1 LRCCAAGLGS
11 TQRRSCFAPFDSIAS
26 STARSAAL
34 IATGSVIA
42 KETES
47 EILRLFHAEKWR
59 IGTIAEQL
67 GLHHT
72 TVQRVLRQTGVQAT
86 EISTRSS
93 MADPFV
99 GFIVEQLEKYPRLCA
114 SRLFE
119 MVKARGYP
127 GGPDHFRRVVG
138 RHRPR
143 KPAEA
148 FQRLK
153 TLPGEQA
160 QVDWAHFGKM
170 QVGRA
175 ERVLWAFVMVL
186 SFSRQVY
193 LRFFLGASMPF
204 FLRGHVDG
212 FGFFGGVPRVLLY
225 DNLKSAVLERH
236 GDAVR
241 FNPKLL
247 ELASYYRFEARP
259 VAVAR
264 GNEKGRV
271 ERAIRYIRDAFFA
284 ARTYTDLDDLNRQA
298 REWMTTRS
306 AERKWAE
313 DPSRTVRDAFHDE
326 RGKLL
331 PLPAE
336 PFPDHDR
343 LDVEIGKTPYARFDL
358 NDYSIPHDRTQRTLT
373 VLANLDTV
381 RIVEGNEV
389 IASHVRSW
397 DRGQQVEHP
406 EHLERLV
413 AEKKRARQH
422 RGLDRLS
429 KAAPSSQ
436 AFIRCLA
443 ERNQNI
449 GSNTLRL
456 LQLLDAAGGDALE
469 DALVE
474 VLERDTIHIGAV
486 RQVIDRHRSERGL
499 PLPLTI
505 SLTPSEHGD
514 LVVTPH
520 SLATYDALKKDE
532 NQ

>member
-1 LRCCAAGLGS
+1 MIS
-11 TQRRSCFAPFDSIAS
+11 
-26 STARSAAL
+26 
-34 IATGSVIA
+34 
-42 KETES
+42 KETEA
-47 EILRLFHAEKWR
+47 EIVRLYHGEKWP
-59 IGTIAEQL
+59 IGTIAGQL

-72 TVQRVLRQTGVQAT
+72 TVQRVLRHTGVDPKVVAP
-86 EISTRSS
+86 RPS

-99 GFIVEQLEKYPRLCA
+99 PFIAEQLEKYPTLRA

-119 MVKARGYP
+119 MVKERGYA
-127 GGPDHFRRVVG
+127 GGADHFRRVVG

-148 FQRLK
+148 FQRLR

-160 QVDWAHFGKM
+160 QVDWAHFGKLT
-170 QVGRA
+170 VGQA
-175 ERVLWAFVMVL
+175 ERVLWTFVMVL

-204 FLRGHVDG
+204 FLRGHADG

-298 REWMTTRS
+298 HEWMTTRS

-313 DPSRTVRDAFHDE
+313 DPSRTVRDAFDDE

-331 PLPAE
+331 PLPVE
-336 PFPDHDR
+336 PFPNHDR
-343 LDVEIGKTPYARFDL
+343 VDVEIGKTPYARFDL
-358 NDYSIPHDRTQRTLT
+358 NDYSIPHDRTRRTLT
-373 VLANLDTV
+373 VLADIETV
-381 RIVEGNEV
+381 RIVENNELL
-389 IASHVRSW
+389 ATHARSW
-397 DRGQQVEHP
+397 DRGQQLETP
-406 EHLERLV
+406 EHLDRLT

-422 RGLDRLS
+422 RGLDRLA
-429 KAAPSSQ
+429 KAVPSSQ
-436 AFIRCLA
+436 AFLRCLA
-443 ERNQNI
+443 ERGQNM
-449 GSNTLRL
+449 GSNTSRL
-456 LQLLDAAGGDALE
+456 LQLLDAAGAVALE

-474 VLERDTIHIGAV
+474 VLEHNTVHIGAV
-486 RQVIDRHRSERGL
+486 RQVLDKRRSELGL
-499 PLPLTI
+499 PPPVTI
-505 SLTPSEHGD
+505 ALSSDEHRD
-514 LVVTPH
+514 LVITPH
-520 SLATYDALKKDE
+520 ALSTYDALKKDG
-532 NQ
+532 NHDH

>member
-1 LRCCAAGLGS
+1 M
-11 TQRRSCFAPFDSIAS
+11 
-26 STARSAAL
+26 
-34 IATGSVIA
+34 TGSVIP

-72 TVQRVLRQTGVQAT
+72 TVQRVLRQTGVQAK
-86 EISTRSS
+86 EISTRPT
-93 MADPFV
+93 MADPFA

-148 FQRLK
+148 FQRLR

-160 QVDWAHFGKM
+160 QVDWAHFGKL

-204 FLRGHVDG
+204 FLRGHVDAL
-212 FGFFGGVPRVLLY
+212 GFFGGVPRVLLY

-236 GDAVR
+236 GDTVR

-247 ELASYYRFEARP
+247 ELASHYRFEARP

-284 ARTYTDLDDLNRQA
+284 ARTFSDLADLNQQA
-298 REWMTTRS
+298 QEWITTRS
-306 AERKWAE
+306 GERQWVE
-313 DPSRTVRDAFHDE
+313 DPSRTVRDAFDDE

-331 PLPAE
+331 PLPSD
-336 PFPDHDR
+336 PFPAHER

-358 NDYSIPHDRTQRTLT
+358 NDYSIPHDRTQRSLT
-373 VLANLDTV
+373 VLADLDTV
-381 RIVEGNEV
+381 RIVEKNELLATH
-389 IASHVRSW
+389 IRSW

-406 EHLERLV
+406 EHLARLV
-413 AEKKRARQH
+413 AEKKRAREH
-422 RGLDRLS
+422 RGLDRLG
-429 KAAPSSQ
+429 KAAPSSK

-443 ERNQNI
+443 ERHQNI
-449 GSNTLRL
+449 GSNTSRL
-456 LQLLDAAGGDALE
+456 LQLLDAAGADALE

-486 RQVIDRHRSERGL
+486 RQVIDRQRSERGL

-505 SLTPSEHGD
+505 PLAPNEHSD

-520 SLATYDALKKDE
+520 ALATYDALKKDE
-532 NQ
+532 TNDS